1 MLKRQDVLCEVEQ
14 LIENQRYNEVTNF
27 LNTYINQIE
36 EVFYNIANTLKGINI
51 DNLNVVSDIQQ
62 IAEEAADNLY

>member
-36 EVFYNIANTLKGINI
+36 EVFYNIANTLKNINI
-51 DNLNVVSDIQQ
+51 DTLNVVSDIQQ

>member
-1 MLKRQDVLCEVEQ
+1 MLKRQDVLSEVEQ

-36 EVFYNIANTLKGINI
+36 EAFYNIANTLKGINI